1 MPKVEE
7 IVSSIESLPK
17 EEFGR
22 LRDWFYERDWE
33 KWDRQ
38 IEEDSESGK
47 LDFLVK
53 EALDEKAAGTLKEL
67 YMHKTTL
74 RLWEYFEK
82 LPEAVKKTAK
92 RNFDLLKIDPLY
104 PSLHFKKVKN
114 LWSIRIGLNHRA
126 LSIKDGQD
134 FIWIWIGS
142 HSDYD
147 RMIREMG

>member
-33 KWDRQ
+33 RWDRQ

-53 EALDEKAAGTLKEL
+53 GALDEKASGRLKE
-67 YMHKTTL
+67 
-74 RLWEYFEK
+74 
-82 LPEAVKKTAK
+82 V
-92 RNFDLLKIDPLY
+92 
-104 PSLHFKKVKN
+104 
-114 LWSIRIGLNHRA
+114 
-126 LSIKDGQD
+126 
-134 FIWIWIGS
+134 
-142 HSDYD
+142 
-147 RMIREMG
+147 

>member
-33 KWDRQ
+33 RWDRQ

-67 YMHKTTL
+67 
-74 RLWEYFEK
+74 
-82 LPEAVKKTAK
+82 
-92 RNFDLLKIDPLY
+92 
-104 PSLHFKKVKN
+104 
-114 LWSIRIGLNHRA
+114 
-126 LSIKDGQD
+126 
-134 FIWIWIGS
+134 
-142 HSDYD
+142 
-147 RMIREMG
+147 

>member
-22 LRDWFYERDWE
+22 LRDWFYERDSE
-33 KWDRQ
+33 RWDRQ

-67 YMHKTTL
+67 
-74 RLWEYFEK
+74 
-82 LPEAVKKTAK
+82 
-92 RNFDLLKIDPLY
+92 
-104 PSLHFKKVKN
+104 
-114 LWSIRIGLNHRA
+114 
-126 LSIKDGQD
+126 
-134 FIWIWIGS
+134 
-142 HSDYD
+142 
-147 RMIREMG
+147 

>member
-33 KWDRQ
+33 RWDRQ

-53 EALDEKAAGTLKEL
+53 GALDENEE
-67 YMHKTTL
+67 TT
-74 RLWEYFEK
+74 RSE
-82 LPEAVKKTAK
+82 
-92 RNFDLLKIDPLY
+92 
-104 PSLHFKKVKN
+104 
-114 LWSIRIGLNHRA
+114 
-126 LSIKDGQD
+126 
-134 FIWIWIGS
+134 
-142 HSDYD
+142 
-147 RMIREMG
+147 